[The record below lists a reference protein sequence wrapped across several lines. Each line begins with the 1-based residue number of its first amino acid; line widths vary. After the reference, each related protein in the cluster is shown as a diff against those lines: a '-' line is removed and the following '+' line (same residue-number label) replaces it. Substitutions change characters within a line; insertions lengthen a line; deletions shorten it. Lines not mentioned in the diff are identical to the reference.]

1 MILMF
6 KDFYDVLVENLSS
19 YQGVY
24 ASFIDYGPNLFR
36 LLCDLFEEDV
46 IDEESRLR
54 LSAAISYYII
64 PMDIIPEAVHGPY
77 GYIDDIFIT
86 VYVLRTIADKHGY
99 DFLQKIYKGHENI
112 EDVMDEC
119 FDHAFEALDDDE
131 MNAIL
136 SYVGL
141 SKNK

>member
-1 MILMF
+1 MF

-119 FDHAFEALDDDE
+119 MDHAFEALEDNE

>member
-1 MILMF
+1 
-6 KDFYDVLVENLSS
+6 
-19 YQGVY
+19 
-24 ASFIDYGPNLFR
+24 
-36 LLCDLFEEDV
+36 
-46 IDEESRLR
+46 
-54 LSAAISYYII
+54 
-64 PMDIIPEAVHGPY
+64 MDIIPEAVHGPY

-119 FDHAFEALDDDE
+119 MDHAFEALEDNE

>member
-77 GYIDDIFIT
+77 GYIDDIFCVHVILL
-86 VYVLRTIADKHGY
+86 VKRGRQQCRHPHRFSACRQGASGIEVLSPCSRVRPFSSCAH
-99 DFLQKIYKGHENI
+99 
-112 EDVMDEC
+112 
-119 FDHAFEALDDDE
+119 
-131 MNAIL
+131 IL
-136 SYVGL
+136 PCPAS
-141 SKNK
+141 

>member
-1 MILMF
+1 MF

-64 PMDIIPEAVHGPY
+64 PNT
-77 GYIDDIFIT
+77 F
-86 VYVLRTIADKHGY
+86 
-99 DFLQKIYKGHENI
+99 
-112 EDVMDEC
+112 
-119 FDHAFEALDDDE
+119 
-131 MNAIL
+131 
-136 SYVGL
+136 
-141 SKNK
+141 